1 MSTLFVNN
9 LNTASGSTIT
19 IPTGKTLIG
28 TDTASI
34 KAPGNIVQVVTK
46 TFSDQTS
53 ITSSGTTYTDVTN
66 GTIAITPK
74 FNNSQIVI
82 IPNLNILIQDSA
94 STYTYFGV
102 RCLRGS
108 STVLGPTLNTD
119 GNGSYDYG
127 VGFGNSGTRQYDHR
141 VTAHHIDT
149 PATTSATTYKFQVI
163 NYNVGRTTTVNHTG
177 ASSIL
182 AMEIGQ

>member
-19 IPTGKTLIG
+19 IPTGKTLVG

-34 KAPGNIVQVVTK
+34 KAPGNVIQVVTK
-46 TFSDQTS
+46 TFGDQTTV
-53 ITSSGTTYTDVTN
+53 TSYGTTYTDVTN

-74 FNNSQIVI
+74 FNNSQILI
-82 IPNLNILIQDSA
+82 IPNLSILIQDSGT
-94 STYTYFGV
+94 TYAYFGV

-108 STVLGPTLNTD
+108 STVLSPGLNLD
-119 GNGSYDYG
+119 SNGSYDYG
-127 VGFGNSGTRQYDHR
+127 FAAPSGTLQFDTR
-141 VTAHHIDT
+141 VTAHNIDT

-163 NYNVGRTTTVNHTG
+163 NYSDGRTTTVNYTG
-177 ASSIL
+177 GSTIL
-182 AMEIGQ
+182 AMEIAQ